1 MKNRWIGFIIGL
13 MVFTGCNKQ
22 DVEKPVTTL
31 NIDISKLNQQRAVT
45 KNMIDFKDDE
55 QGKHD
60 LLMLMINS
68 VDYYNLINGKMK
80 VTSTYLDN
88 KSNLEYEFQINIPE
102 YKSYIYQMVSND
114 YSEQVMFR
122 DSEKMYFFTGNRKD
136 LDNYTLKE
144 LIEKKQISV
153 EDISKD
159 NNLFKF
165 MDWSLTDRIENIDIT
180 RVANDLYGD
189 VAPYLFPEDIAL
201 RQLGNDYSSFTIKD
215 KTNFLDRAVFRIEG
229 KINNDLYTEGGTISM
244 LVDQQT
250 GIILE
255 YIRNSINSRVE
266 MKMESI
272 SIDKDDEVDLYSK
285 YIKQRF
291 DEK

>member
-285 YIKQRF
+285 YIK
-291 DEK
+291 